1 VADLLVSTG
10 SLGAAREV
18 AVGVERGT
26 RYELIGPDG
35 ARVVFNDRT
44 DIDFVGFLT
53 EVPSGIDSPE
63 VRESADILVEADG
76 GIHGSFYFGRR
87 PFTLTGMIDPTPNV
101 GRDTVVEAGI
111 TRLMQAG
118 EVVNRRINRLQRA
131 TRAMTGDSLLRW
143 QAANGPAVQVSGRR
157 QQPLRIA
164 SSDPRILRQNVS
176 TVSRGAVLAT
186 DTTSAVSA
194 VSDGNA
200 PAWPVITI
208 RSTAAITGPIRLVNR
223 ATGGTV
229 ELALNLVNGDVVVVD
244 FKAHTVLLNGTNRFD
259 AVNFG
264 GSTWWPILPG
274 ENPVIV
280 TAGGGVTTTA
290 GGAGGTTS
298 TVTPIDAGTSID
310 AGTIIEAGG
319 ITTTTTTPGSDPSG
333 NLTFEVAWRD
343 AWL

>member
-143 QAANGPAVQVSGRR
+143 QAAAAATDRELRYRRQDVPCRDGRR
-157 QQPLRIA
+157 RPAHPAPERLDGLPRRRPRDRYDVRGLR
-164 SSDPRILRQNVS
+164 RQ
-176 TVSRGAVLAT
+176 
-186 DTTSAVSA
+186 
-194 VSDGNA
+194 
-200 PAWPVITI
+200 
-208 RSTAAITGPIRLVNR
+208 
-223 ATGGTV
+223 
-229 ELALNLVNGDVVVVD
+229 
-244 FKAHTVLLNGTNRFD
+244 
-259 AVNFG
+259 
-264 GSTWWPILPG
+264 
-274 ENPVIV
+274 
-280 TAGGGVTTTA
+280 
-290 GGAGGTTS
+290 
-298 TVTPIDAGTSID
+298 
-310 AGTIIEAGG
+310 
-319 ITTTTTTPGSDPSG
+319 
-333 NLTFEVAWRD
+333 
-343 AWL
+343 

>member
-143 QAANGPAVQVSGRR
+143 QAANGPAVQVSG
-157 QQPLRIA
+157 
-164 SSDPRILRQNVS
+164 
-176 TVSRGAVLAT
+176 AVLAT

-274 ENPVIV
+274 ENPV